1 LFDATSSSFFQE
13 VLKKKGKCISDYK
26 VDLIINYNGIEHS
39 YIEISD
45 KVENKKA
52 ARFS

>member
-1 LFDATSSSFFQE
+1 MLPVVPSSRRSR
-13 VLKKKGKCISDYK
+13 KKKGKCISDYK